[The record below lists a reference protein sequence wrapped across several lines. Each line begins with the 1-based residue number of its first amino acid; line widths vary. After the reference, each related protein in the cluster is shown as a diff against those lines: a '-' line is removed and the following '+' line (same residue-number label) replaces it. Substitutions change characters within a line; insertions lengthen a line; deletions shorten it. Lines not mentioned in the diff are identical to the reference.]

1 MRKNKKGTS
10 TLFLAIILSA
20 LILVETTYIAYV
32 ADLDRRL
39 TYTRALKEQAEIY
52 LASYNRQLF
61 KTYGIYAFDHTT
73 FCRGLSVCIKLRKVL
88 LCCRFHLYRFSQ
100 PQGS

>member
-61 KTYGIYAFDHTT
+61 KTYSLIGDCNIIFNCTN
-73 FCRGLSVCIKLRKVL
+73 
-88 LCCRFHLYRFSQ
+88 LYNRNHQ
-100 PQGS
+100 RNCVPKD